1 MDEPVKRLARMYDV
15 ATKDENATQHIR
27 DVTDNGLVT
36 INKNGIIDKFKV
48 CACSYADCQDPVA
61 SAHILMSAAHEPW
74 KP

>member
-36 INKNGIIDKFKV
+36 INKNGLIDKFKV
-48 CACSYADCQDPVA
+48 CACSYADC
-61 SAHILMSAAHEPW
+61 
-74 KP
+74 